1 MRGLW
6 QRVTYYR
13 HLSEFWSLNK
23 AQRTPFMAV
32 FPIWAVVSF
41 WWFMMAMPF
50 VLPYILLQSY
60 SDDIAKVFLLIAGL
74 PILLVVVLAAQW
86 VFGWYWIAAMLVNG
100 RPEAARKKQQALMDA
115 IDAYRARL
123 F

>member
-1 MRGLW
+1 
-6 QRVTYYR
+6 
-13 HLSEFWSLNK
+13 
-23 AQRTPFMAV
+23 
-32 FPIWAVVSF
+32 
-41 WWFMMAMPF
+41 MMAMPF

-86 VFGWYWIAAMLVNG
+86 VFGWYWIAAMLVSG